1 MAWCLYLPAK
11 NLYKIPNEKPLVMKK
26 LSYITTLVLVLTM
39 TFSSFAQAQEK
50 KRWSPQAKGAVIGG
64 VGGAAAGALINKR
77 NRTVGGVVGGAAGAG
92 VGYAIGKR
100 TDNKRKEAARVA
112 AANQAA
118 ATRAA
123 AERAAL
129 ARQVEAAEKKA
140 AVAKTQQ
147 QYPLMTNGFAAT
159 APTMLIG
166 TDGASPVSTAA
177 YLPNESYGERN
188 TPYPSSEVRRK
199 SW

>member
-1 MAWCLYLPAK
+1 
-11 NLYKIPNEKPLVMKK
+11 MKK
-26 LSYITTLVLVLTM
+26 LSYITALVLLLTL
-39 TFSSFAQAQEK
+39 TFGSVAQAQTK
-50 KRWSPQAKGAVIGG
+50 KPWSPQAKGAVIGG
-64 VGGAAAGALINKR
+64 VGGAAAGAIINKR
-77 NRTVGGVVGGAAGAG
+77 NRAVGGVVGGAAGAG

-118 ATRAA
+118 ANRAA
-123 AERAAL
+123 ADRAERATL
-129 ARQVEAAEKKA
+129 ARRVEAAEKKA
-140 AVAKTQQ
+140 SVAAKAQP
-147 QYPLMTNGFAAT
+147 QYPMMANGFATT
-159 APTMLIG
+159 APLMLVG
-166 TDGASPVSTAA
+166 ADGAPTASNAA

>member
-1 MAWCLYLPAK
+1 
-11 NLYKIPNEKPLVMKK
+11 MKK
-26 LSYITTLVLVLTM
+26 LSYITALVLLLTM
-39 TFSSFAQAQEK
+39 TIHSLAQAQER

-64 VGGAAAGALINKR
+64 VGGAAAGAIINKR
-77 NRTVGGVVGGAAGAG
+77 NRPVGGVVGGVAGAG

-112 AANQAA
+112 AANRAA
-118 ATRAA
+118 ANRAA
-123 AERAAL
+123 ADRAERAAL
-129 ARQVEAAEKKA
+129 ARRVEAAEKKA

-147 QYPLMTNGFAAT
+147 QYPMMANGFAAT
-159 APTMLIG
+159 APLMMV
-166 TDGASPVSTAA
+166 GANGAPTASNAA
-177 YLPNESYGERN
+177 YLPNDSYGERN

>member
-1 MAWCLYLPAK
+1 
-11 NLYKIPNEKPLVMKK
+11 MKK
-26 LSYITTLVLVLTM
+26 LSCITALVLLLTM
-39 TFSSFAQAQEK
+39 TFSGLTQAQEK

-64 VGGAAAGALINKR
+64 VGGAAAGAIINKR

-92 VGYAIGKR
+92 VGYVIGKR

-112 AANQAA
+112 ATNQAA
-118 ATRAA
+118 ANRAA
-123 AERAAL
+123 AERAERAVL
-129 ARQVEAAEKKA
+129 ARRVAAAEQKA

-147 QYPLMTNGFAAT
+147 QYPVMTNGFAAT
-159 APTMLIG
+159 APMMLVG
-166 TDGASPVSTAA
+166 TNGAAPNAA

-188 TPYPSSEVRRK
+188 APYPSSEVRRK